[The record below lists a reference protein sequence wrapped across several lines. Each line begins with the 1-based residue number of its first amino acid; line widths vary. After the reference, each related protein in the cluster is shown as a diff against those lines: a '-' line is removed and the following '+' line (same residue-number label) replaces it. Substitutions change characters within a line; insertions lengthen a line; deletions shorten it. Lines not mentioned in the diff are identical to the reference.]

1 MNEILPATTE
11 TDYAAVRRLFE
22 EYSASLTV
30 DLTLQHIDTEM
41 ASLPGSYSPPRGGLF
56 LAHADGCPA
65 GCIGLRPFSETVGEF
80 KRLYLLPRFR
90 GRGLARSL
98 VSTAIAAARTIGY
111 RALVLDSLPSM
122 QQALALY
129 ESFGFERTKPYWLN
143 PYPDVLYF
151 RLALEPNRNA
161 QPSRSNSP

>member
-1 MNEILPATTE
+1 MLFRSE

-98 VSTAIAAARTIGY
+98 VSAVVGY
-111 RALVLDSLPSM
+111 VLLR
-122 QQALALY
+122 LA
-129 ESFGFERTKPYWLN
+129 TKP
-143 PYPDVLYF
+143 
-151 RLALEPNRNA
+151 AA
-161 QPSRSNSP
+161 PS